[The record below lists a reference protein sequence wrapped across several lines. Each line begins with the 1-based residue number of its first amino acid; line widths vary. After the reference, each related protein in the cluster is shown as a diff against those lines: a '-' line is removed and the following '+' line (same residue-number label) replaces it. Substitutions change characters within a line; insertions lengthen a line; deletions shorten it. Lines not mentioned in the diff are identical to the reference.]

1 MALPTNPTTWSQ
13 SASLPSRPFGRSDD
27 VELYEEDEA
36 FVLSI
41 EIEGRSASGSAV
53 ERPFFVFIATA

>member
-1 MALPTNPTTWSQ
+1 MAMALLTNPANTWNQ

-36 FVLSI
+36 FVLSMC
-41 EIEGRSASGSAV
+41 SK
-53 ERPFFVFIATA
+53 